1 MRSRSDEE
9 GKKCLRLFH
18 STKMILSRVNCIFI
32 RILKVDR
39 IRTLSSLTSVVYSSE
54 EQNSSDMNENSFT
67 VAQNKSIKKIPLSVE
82 EYKRLKSL
90 LPIQPE
96 NPHLLKVSILGEP
109 NVGKSTLTNKLVK
122 WKVCAVS
129 RKVHT
134 TRKKAAAILV
144 EDNKQIV
151 FLDTPGFVEPELTHK
166 HHLEP
171 SFVMDPLK
179 SIREADII
187 AVVVDISNK
196 WTNNKISKNIINVL
210 EEFREKKSI
219 LLLNK
224 IDAMK
229 SKSRL
234 LSLTKILTGGVMNGI
249 ENSNFEEHI
258 SEKNSSCK
266 DNSIEISNQNR
277 GWASFSK
284 VFMVSALRNDGIHE
298 LRNYLLNEALP
309 KNWMYHNN
317 IITDQHPHDIALTIL
332 REKLLEYLP
341 EEIPY
346 VLDLRI
352 SKWDVLTTGIPKI
365 EMKIVCPHSRHKRF
379 VIGPGG
385 KHIASCVQKCRH
397 TMKETFKKDVFLNIA
412 VE

>member
-1 MRSRSDEE
+1 MTLS
-9 GKKCLRLFH
+9 
-18 STKMILSRVNCIFI
+18 MINRTFI
-32 RILKVDR
+32 QILKVGR
-39 IRTLSSLTSVVYSSE
+39 IRTLSYHTTVVQFADEEHLSVTNDYSSI
-54 EQNSSDMNENSFT
+54 EN
-67 VAQNKSIKKIPLSVE
+67 KLDKKIPLAVE
-82 EYKRLKSL
+82 EYKRQKSL
-90 LPIQPE
+90 LPTQPQ

-134 TRKKAAAILV
+134 TRKKASAILI

-171 SFVMDPLK
+171 TFVMDPLK
-179 SIREADII
+179 SIREADIL

-196 WTNNKISKNIINVL
+196 WTNNRISENIQEVL
-210 EEFREKKSI
+210 EKFRDKKSI
-219 LLLNK
+219 LVLNK

-234 LSLTKILTGGVMNGI
+234 LSLTKILTGGVINSI
-249 ENSNFEEHI
+249 ENSNLELDTSEQKGSVKEIMQLDSKSMEEN
-258 SEKNSSCK
+258 SEEVSKTCFSRNAH
-266 DNSIEISNQNR
+266 QNR
-277 GWASFSK
+277 GWSSFSK
-284 VFMVSALRNDGIHE
+284 VFMVSALKNDGIND

-309 KNWMYHNN
+309 KNWMYNDN
-317 IITDQHPHDIALTIL
+317 IITDQHPHEIALMIL

-352 SKWDVLTTGIPKI
+352 SKWDVLTTGMPKI
-365 EMKIVCPHSRHKRF
+365 EMKIVCTNSKHKRF

-385 KHIASCVQKCRH
+385 KYIASCVQKCRH
-397 TMKETFKKDVFLNIA
+397 TIKEAFKKDVFLKIA